1 MPASFNIKS
10 QRWRTKC
17 IIYKRPRLIAT
28 YKWATQHCA
37 QQLVTASEIMTAED
51 AIMTAEGPIL
61 RASAPVW
68 RFSMIEV
75 AMGTEA
81 VEGAFKKIAVDF
93 AVEIAVEGAFKE
105 IAVEA
110 LLIEGALDETMMTMM
125 MSTLTSTTATV
136 MTTST
141 TVRRMSLTQNAL
153 MSRSWTRPLQ
163 RKKRKEPKEPKST
176 SLQRKRKE
184 PKSTSLQRTS
194 RVLQW

>member
-1 MPASFNIKS
+1 M
-10 QRWRTKC
+10 
-17 IIYKRPRLIAT
+17 
-28 YKWATQHCA
+28 
-37 QQLVTASEIMTAED
+37 TASEIMTAED

-110 LLIEGALDETMMTMM
+110 LLIEGALDETT
-125 MSTLTSTTATV
+125 
-136 MTTST
+136 
-141 TVRRMSLTQNAL
+141 
-153 MSRSWTRPLQ
+153 
-163 RKKRKEPKEPKST
+163 
-176 SLQRKRKE
+176 
-184 PKSTSLQRTS
+184 
-194 RVLQW
+194 